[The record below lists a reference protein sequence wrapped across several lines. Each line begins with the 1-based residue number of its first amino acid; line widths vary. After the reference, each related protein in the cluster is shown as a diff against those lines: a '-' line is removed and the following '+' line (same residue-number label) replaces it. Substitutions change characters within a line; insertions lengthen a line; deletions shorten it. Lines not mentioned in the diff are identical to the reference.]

1 MKCQS
6 FIKRWDKHFIISTL
20 LICLFSAITANAEA
34 TTINNTNNISAA
46 KADSIIAAI
55 ENKLDKTQYGFY
67 NIVCKDGYTL
77 NYRLFKPASTPNEKY
92 PLVIT
97 LPGSGSEGTNNTTQ
111 MGGVGASLWGQP
123 EYQVLHPHYS
133 VVPQPSALIPDSNW
147 KNSYAYEYKQL
158 RDTLIRMYPDID
170 TTRIYLTGFSAGA
183 SMVYRMLGYFPTS
196 FAAGVPG
203 DGAIGGAHEG
213 YEAMGIWPEIY
224 VKNNTPMWMFNG
236 GTSDAVKPDQ
246 INGMNNIADSISLH
260 GGNPR
265 TTNMPNLNH
274 AEVEGMYKLEPGL
287 FEWLFAQKREVLSA
301 SINAMGPTTIC
312 EGDSVL
318 LTAGTAS
325 SYLWNTGEKTQSI
338 EVKTSGDYFVTITN
352 SNGNSATSNV
362 IAITVIPL
370 PIAKIIPNGK
380 TEFCE
385 GDSVVLNA
393 QTADEYLWSTGE
405 KTQSIVAKISAKY
418 SVIVTNSNGCSA
430 ISSVIEVFVY
440 DLPSVPT
447 ITAEGNLLISSSTT
461 GNQWYLDG
469 KIIEGAVFQ
478 TYEALSE
485 GIYTVETKNTNG
497 CLAISAQYDY
507 KGQGIE
513 EMLFVTDLVIVPN
526 PAYDYISIQGSFEEL
541 TIYDMLGREV
551 ETIKKGSS
559 GKIDI
564 SFLKQGIYIIKSKN
578 NICKFVKI

>member
-1 MKCQS
+1 MKYQG
-6 FIKRWDKHFIISTL
+6 FIKRWDNHFFIPTL
-20 LICLFSAITANAEA
+20 LITLFSVINANAET

-77 NYRLFKPASTPNEKY
+77 NYRLFKPASTPNVKY

-123 EYQVLHPHYS
+123 EYQALHPHYS

-224 VKNNTPMWMFNG
+224 VKNNTPIWMFNG
-236 GTSDAVKPDQ
+236 GLSDAVKPDQ
-246 INGMNNIADSISLH
+246 INGMNNIADSITLH

-274 AEVEGMYKLEPGL
+274 AQVEGMYKLEPGL
-287 FEWLFAQKREVLSA
+287 FDWLFAQKREV
-301 SINAMGPTTIC
+301 
-312 EGDSVL
+312 
-318 LTAGTAS
+318 
-325 SYLWNTGEKTQSI
+325 
-338 EVKTSGDYFVTITN
+338 
-352 SNGNSATSNV
+352 TSN
-362 IAITVIPL
+362 L
-370 PIAKIIPNGK
+370 
-380 TEFCE
+380 
-385 GDSVVLNA
+385 VVV
-393 QTADEYLWSTGE
+393 Q
-405 KTQSIVAKISAKY
+405 
-418 SVIVTNSNGCSA
+418 
-430 ISSVIEVFVY
+430 
-440 DLPSVPT
+440 
-447 ITAEGNLLISSSTT
+447 NLESLKV
-461 GNQWYLDG
+461 N
-469 KIIEGAVFQ
+469 
-478 TYEALSE
+478 
-485 GIYTVETKNTNG
+485 
-497 CLAISAQYDY
+497 
-507 KGQGIE
+507 
-513 EMLFVTDLVIVPN
+513 PN

-541 TIYDMLGREV
+541 KIYDMIGREV
-551 ETIKKGSS
+551 LLINKSS
-559 GKIDI
+559 GKIDV